1 MKQVIKVK
9 EPRTDKRRNIDKIA
23 SALVVDPLATTR
35 EIEEMTW
42 VSKSTVATHKAN
54 LDKIGQK
61 DPRIVA
67 LTDKDLE
74 IVTKA
79 QEIINN
85 KLNDE
90 ELVKTMNI
98 RDISTVAKD
107 SSARYSIFRWDIT
120 DTMWWLKAD
129 DFARMSVEDLLK
141 FLK

>member
-1 MKQVIKVK
+1 M
-9 EPRTDKRRNIDKIA
+9 RSDKAKNIDKIA
-23 SALVVDPLATTR
+23 SALVVDPLATAR
-35 EIEEMTW
+35 EIEQMTW
-42 VSKSTVATHKAN
+42 ISKSTVATHKNN

-61 DPRIVA
+61 DPRIIA
-67 LTDKDLE
+67 LTDKDLQ
-74 IVTKA
+74 IVIKA

-120 DTMWWLKAD
+120 DTMWWMKAD
-129 DFARMSVEDLLK
+129 DFARMSVEDLLN
-141 FLK
+141 LIR